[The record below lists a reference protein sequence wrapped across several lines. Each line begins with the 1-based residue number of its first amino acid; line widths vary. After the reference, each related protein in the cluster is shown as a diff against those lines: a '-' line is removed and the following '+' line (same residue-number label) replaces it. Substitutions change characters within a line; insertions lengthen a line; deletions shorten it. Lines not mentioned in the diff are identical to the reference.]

1 MVYDLR
7 MLRAV
12 SPMQTVL
19 DPFFLKFIPSISSRL
34 AVVSVMGQIQLL
46 DTIALVEPKL
56 CLFQME
62 NPGRVAKLIKKLNIF
77 DI

>member
-12 SPMQTVL
+12 SPMQTVI
-19 DPFFLKFIPSISSRL
+19 DPFFLKFIPSMSSRL
-34 AVVSVMGQIQLL
+34 AVVSAMGQIQLL
-46 DTIALVEPKL
+46 DTIALAEPKL

-62 NPGRVAKLIKKLNIF
+62 NPGNVLIITKLSFN
-77 DI
+77 